1 MSENNFFLY
10 ALFNLSTR
18 KFTTFTFDVSMFPET
33 LLQKMLIKKYSF
45 SELGLTD
52 NKINL
57 NRFKW
62 EGDYDSGRLI
72 DIVTEKK
79 SIVSEREVDV
89 KYSSIFFGKYNND
102 LNTILYEIILNL
114 DMKTENGKEMQNFLK
129 TLLEKKKQDI
139 EYYKSSNLHIFES
152 NEDVIKRQ
160 RDAFSS
166 TK

>member
-1 MSENNFFLY
+1 
-10 ALFNLSTR
+10 
-18 KFTTFTFDVSMFPET
+18 MFPET

>member
-1 MSENNFFLY
+1 
-10 ALFNLSTR
+10 
-18 KFTTFTFDVSMFPET
+18 
-33 LLQKMLIKKYSF
+33 
-45 SELGLTD
+45 
-52 NKINL
+52 L